1 MPLHPAGHRVIF
13 SMSQKRMVTIWAR
26 FVWFFFKLHL
36 GNQNVHF
43 LLLQFLACR
52 CEIRS
57 SEIHTED
64 KKFRQTEKLVVK
76 SITKCFS
83 EEISS
88 VMCKKDSPFLFSGHD
103 LSFDTAGSY
112 HAGYAK
118 QNMLV
123 VCSRLAYLLLFVDF
137 CLLGEHITLLCL
149 ITQLACAYC
158 FKKSYLESSDFFFFF
173 LFPDMLP
180 LLDNESQAVSSY

>member
-64 KKFRQTEKLVVK
+64 KKFRQTEKLLEKALQNVLVK
-76 SITKCFS
+76 RSLQLCARRILPFCFQD
-83 EEISS
+83 
-88 VMCKKDSPFLFSGHD
+88 M
-103 LSFDTAGSY
+103 T
-112 HAGYAK
+112 
-118 QNMLV
+118 
-123 VCSRLAYLLLFVDF
+123 
-137 CLLGEHITLLCL
+137 CLL
-149 ITQLACAYC
+149 TQLVLTMLAMLNKTCWLCVPGWHIY
-158 FKKSYLESSDFFFFF
+158 FF
-173 LFPDMLP
+173 LLIF
-180 LLDNESQAVSSY
+180 VSLENTSPCCV